1 MNTTFNNYRRRCLVN
16 FISSMA
22 IFVFAPQIAR
32 AVPLKLLAPVKNTVG
47 SNVIKEGRVKLN
59 MPRLAETGDTVPV
72 HIVIDSPMTNDDHVE
87 KVYMFAEKNNVPH
100 VLTISMGARNVSAE
114 LFTRIRLITSQKVL
128 VVVKMNNDTFW
139 SSMAEVEV
147 TRADC
152 G

>member
-22 IFVFAPQIAR
+22 IFVFVPQIAR
-32 AVPLKLLAPVKNTVG
+32 AVPLKLLVPVKNTVG

-87 KVYMFAEKNNVPH
+87 KVYIFAEKNNVPH
-100 VLTISMGARNVSAE
+100 VLTIFMGARNVRAE